1 VIGLSASCRGAERR
15 RLLDLGFVPGSVVE
29 ARFASPAGDPTAYE
43 VRGAL
48 VALRRDQACHVRIAA
63 EGEVAA

>member
-1 VIGLSASCRGAERR
+1 M
-15 RLLDLGFVPGSVVE
+15 LDLGFVPGSVVE

-48 VALRRDQACHVRIAA
+48 VALRREQARHVRIAP
-63 EGEVAA
+63 EGEAAA